1 MRTSDLETSS
11 SLSPALSSKLTL
23 LESRK
28 KCCYFRSSSYA
39 GIFFFFFSV
48 ESLSICFLGCVR
60 ISWVHVVMSDLPVF
74 SDSAAF
80 PALTAAS
87 LAWEVLWG

>member
-1 MRTSDLETSS
+1 MRMSDPETSS
-11 SLSPALSSKLTL
+11 SLSPALFLKLTP

-28 KCCYFRSSSYA
+28 KCCYFRSSSYI
-39 GIFFFFFSV
+39 GIFFFFFPV
-48 ESLSICFLGCVR
+48 ESLSICFPGCVR
-60 ISWVHVVMSDLPVF
+60 KSWVHVVMSDLPVF

-80 PALTAAS
+80 PTLTAGS